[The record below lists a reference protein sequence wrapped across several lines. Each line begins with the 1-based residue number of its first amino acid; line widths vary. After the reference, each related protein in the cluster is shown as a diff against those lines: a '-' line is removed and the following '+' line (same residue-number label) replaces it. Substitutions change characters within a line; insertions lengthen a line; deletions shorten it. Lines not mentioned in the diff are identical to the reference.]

1 MKVDKNQKPHLA
13 THYRCHE
20 PCNPKTTTIYQVI
33 NDEHRV
39 LAALRK
45 VDDAL
50 GVLDANFVAVGVADH
65 LGLVRGQVCE
75 RRLVGRRQEWI
86 DRLDLIL
93 PDVERSGSVLDPAD
107 QRRERNRTLGKNF
120 RVFRCA
126 QTTKES

>member
-1 MKVDKNQKPHLA
+1 MSQPEKA
-13 THYRCHE
+13 
-20 PCNPKTTTIYQVI
+20 IYQVI
-33 NDEHRV
+33 HDEHRI
-39 LAALRK
+39 LAAFRK

-75 RRLVGRRQEWI
+75 RRLVGRRQERI

-126 QTTKES
+126 QTAKES